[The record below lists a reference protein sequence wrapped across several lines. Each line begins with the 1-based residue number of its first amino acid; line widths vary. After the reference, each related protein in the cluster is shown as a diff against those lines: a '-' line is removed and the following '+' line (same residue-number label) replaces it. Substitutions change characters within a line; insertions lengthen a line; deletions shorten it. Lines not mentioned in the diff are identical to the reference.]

1 MTTIISPYARYDGS
15 ELVVYGTVP
24 KELRQKF
31 PLYEQKD
38 LYIEDGEIANV
49 RFFHNK
55 KGIMMW
61 CGYITLINPRMSDL
75 RKYTDK
81 IQYAMKVTFDRIRK
95 S

>member
-15 ELVVYGTVP
+15 TLVVYGTVP

-31 PLYEQKD
+31 PLHEQKD

-61 CGYITLINPRMSDL
+61 CGYITLINPRQSDL
-75 RKYTDK
+75 SLYTRK
-81 IQYAMKVTFDRIRK
+81 IQYLSFNT